1 MKKTL
6 LLVLLLMGII
16 GYAQNLTLTNYC
28 NDSSFDLTQLN
39 SQIMGNQNPPQA
51 TITYHLT
58 QGDATNNL
66 NAIADPTNFTIS
78 TTQQVVF
85 ARVLNS
91 IALTTS
97 IVPVNL
103 VVNSDLQVILNTI
116 ITLPSSIV
124 TAWVNGGQEPYTY
137 LWAMNGTPVI
147 NGGPTFMLPPNTP
160 GMYVVTATVTDVNGC
175 SSTST
180 VSVFNPPMITIEAND
195 DSFTL
200 SNLDGT
206 TTPPGNGSV
215 LFNDTAGGQPANL
228 NTVSLNL
235 LSTTNPNVGLTPD
248 GRVSANSNT
257 PSGLYTLIYQICDL
271 TAPGNCD
278 TATVT
283 VLVDYCRANT
293 PIIDAVTQP
302 TCSVNTGAVALSGLP
317 EMGTWTINYKKLP
330 NGPTQTLTGAGT
342 TTSIPNL
349 APGSYQLN
357 VLAEDIL
364 LANCFESFN
373 INLNIND
380 NLFVVNTSEQGTYID
395 FNNDGYTNVGDIVQ
409 FSFTVQN
416 STCGDITDFMLHSG
430 LEIQGGPIAFFP
442 QGTTDSTTFTAVH
455 VITQEDINYGEIS
468 SSLSISGMQNGIPL
482 FNDFAMLITYALN
495 TSDGIKLNAFLDLN
509 TNGIQDPGEINFS
522 QGEFSY
528 SINGGSD
535 INIATNSGQHYIYE
549 SNPTNVYHLGYAVN
563 PAIAANYSVSPS
575 SYTNVTVAQG
585 SGITT
590 YNFPIT
596 ILPYN
601 DLAVYL
607 YTYSAPPRPGF
618 IYQNYITYTNQG
630 IQAISGTVTFVKDPL
645 LNITGTSAAGVVMN
659 ANGFTYDFT
668 NLQPHETR
676 FITVNMQVPTIPT
689 VALGQQLTNTCSITL
704 TPNDIAPN
712 NNTSSLTQ
720 IIVGSY
726 DPNDKSE
733 SHGSE
738 VVFSDFSADDYL
750 TYTIRFENTGTANA
764 INVKVDDVLDTQLD
778 ESSVRTI
785 ASSHPYVLKRT
796 GAALSWQFDGIDLP
810 PSVDGDPVTGHGYV
824 VFQVKPKAGFAL
836 GDIIP
841 NSANIYFD
849 FNPAIVTN
857 TCTTEFV
864 PFLGVDVFAGGSLEY
879 YPNPTSGMVTFNLKN
894 SSSAINTVEVMDILG
909 KTLLSKTVDYREAT
923 LDLSS
928 FEKGIYLVKIKANGQ
943 EETIKIAKQ

>member
-6 LLVLLLMGII
+6 LFALLLMGILSS
-16 GYAQNLTLTNYC
+16 AQNVQLTNYC
-28 NDSSFDLTQLN
+28 NDFSFDLTQASN
-39 SQIMGNQNPPQA
+39 QIIGNQNPAQIS
-51 TITYHLT
+51 ITYHLT

-66 NAIADPTNFTIS
+66 NPIADPSNYTINS
-78 TTQQVVF
+78 VQQVIF

-103 VVNSDLQVILNTI
+103 GVNSGLQVLLNALT
-116 ITLPSSIV
+116 TPPNSVVLAFV
-124 TAWVNGGQEPYTY
+124 TGGQEPYTY
-137 LWAMNGTPVI
+137 IWTMNGIPSVA
-147 NGGPTFMLPPNTP
+147 GGPTFPLPPNLP
-160 GMYVVTATVTDVNGC
+160 GVYTVMCTVTDAGGC

-180 VSVFNPPMITIEAND
+180 TSVVNPPTLLMEAND

-228 NTVSLNL
+228 NNVSLQV
-235 LSTTNPNVGLTPD
+235 LSSTNPNIGLTSD
-248 GRVSANSNT
+248 GRVFANSDT
-257 PSGLYTLIYQICDL
+257 PSGLYTLLYQICDL
-271 TAPGNCD
+271 TAPNNCD

-293 PIIDAVTQP
+293 PIIDGVTQP
-302 TCSVNTGAVALSGLP
+302 TCTVNSGAISLSGLP
-317 EMGTWTINYKKLP
+317 EVGTWTIHYTQQP
-330 NGPTQTLTGAGT
+330 SGPTQTLTGTGT
-342 TTSIPNL
+342 TTSISNL
-349 APGSYQLN
+349 APGLYQLN

-364 LANCFESFN
+364 MGNCFDSFDVNFQIAQNLYGISVSMES
-373 INLNIND
+373 
-380 NLFVVNTSEQGTYID
+380 TYED
-395 FNNDGYTNVGDIVQ
+395 YNQDGYTNVGDVVHYT
-409 FSFTVQN
+409 FAVTNNDCSDLTDVMLQN
-416 STCGDITDFMLHSG
+416 QQLDIT
-430 LEIQGGPIAFFP
+430 GGPITLLSS
-442 QGTTDSTTFTAVH
+442 GSTDTTTFAATY
-455 VITQEDINYGEIS
+455 VITQNDINSGLVYNFVAVLGTLNGNQIVNDAVSEL
-468 SSLSISGMQNGIPL
+468 SLNL
-482 FNDFAMLITYALN
+482 
-495 TSDGIKLNAFLDLN
+495 SDSIKLNAFLDLN
-509 TNGIQDPGEINFS
+509 TNGVQDPGEINFS

-549 SNPTNVYHLGYAVN
+549 SNPTNVYHLGYAVH

-575 SYTNVTVAQG
+575 SYNNVTVAQG
-585 SGITT
+585 SGTTT

-630 IQAISGTVTFVKDPL
+630 NQAISGTVTFVKDPL
-645 LNITGTSAAGVVMN
+645 LSITSTSVAGVVMN
-659 ANGFTYDFT
+659 TNGFTYAFA

-689 VALGQQLTNTCSITL
+689 VVLGQQLTNSCSITL
-704 TPNDIAPN
+704 PANDIAPN

-720 IIVGSY
+720 TIVGSY
-726 DPNDKSE
+726 DPNDKAE

-764 INVKVDDVLDTQLD
+764 ITVKVDDVLDTQLD

-785 ASSHPYVLKRT
+785 ATSHPYVLKRN

-836 GDIIP
+836 GDVIP
-841 NSANIYFD
+841 NTANIYFD

-864 PFLGVDVFAGGSLEY
+864 PFLSNATFALNELKY
-879 YPNPTSGMVTFNLKN
+879 APNPVQNKLSISNQFPIEKVSITTTLGQVVLVKN
-894 SSSAINTVEVMDILG
+894 MQSTQAEM
-909 KTLLSKTVDYREAT
+909 
-923 LDLSS
+923 DLSALAPGVY
-928 FEKGIYLVKIKANGQ
+928 FVKAEAQKQIK
-943 EETIKIAKQ
+943 TFKIVKE